1 MNDVCACLVYNS
13 LIILFLPHIIA
24 VPMHACMHI
33 HSGTLYTYLAG
44 EIGWT
49 TQEGSFRAFQQGYNH
64 WAFGHLE
71 KIVCLNVWL
80 SDCLNP
86 KYAHVRCKL
95 KLSMKDG
102 NYSVGLL
109 LGRSN
114 DNTSI
119 LRATC
124 QCVAGYVNFLIAII
138 LYLLIHTGCI
148 YIVNIQVFMPRC
160 ACAKGIR

>member
-1 MNDVCACLVYNS
+1 
-13 LIILFLPHIIA
+13 
-24 VPMHACMHI
+24 MHAHI

-44 EIGWT
+44 EIGRT
-49 TQEGSFRAFQQGYNH
+49 TQEGSFRALQQGYNH
-64 WAFGHLE
+64 WASGRLE
-71 KIVCLNVWL
+71 KMEAH
-80 SDCLNP
+80 CLNP

-95 KLSMKDG
+95 KPSMKDG

-138 LYLLIHTGCI
+138 FVSFNSYWMYIHCKCTSI
-148 YIVNIQVFMPRC
+148 
-160 ACAKGIR
+160 